1 MKKYLSLIL
10 FAAIS
15 FNSQWLSAHADHGF
29 INATQAKSIALSM
42 TKKLS
47 VKDLGYSVGKLDSS
61 WRKITS
67 SDVTVLPS
75 DSGKHQVR
83 VNNAEAKKSIVVSLS
98 ANGEVL
104 SVKPQQE
111 K

>member
-1 MKKYLSLIL
+1 MKKYLSLVL
-10 FAAIS
+10 FIVIS
-15 FNSQWLSAHADHGF
+15 CNSQWLAAHADHGF
-29 INATQAKSIALSM
+29 INAGQAKSIALSM

-47 VKDLGYSVGKLDSS
+47 IKDLGYSVGKLDSS
-61 WRKITS
+61 WKKIKS
-67 SDVTVLPS
+67 SDLTVLPS

-83 VNNAEAKKSIVVSLS
+83 VNNAETQQAIIVSIS
-98 ANGEVL
+98 ANGDVL